1 MAKLFRA
8 EVAVG
13 CSNQIQLVQGY
24 TFHLILLCYLRTC
37 VWLLHPT
44 LTSTLIVFFCNL
56 FVVFLYQLASST
68 FTYFVHKE
76 KEYRAICKRVLG
88 VLPCKY
94 VC

>member
-24 TFHLILLCYLRTC
+24 TFHLILLCYLC
-37 VWLLHPT
+37 LVAASYSYQHSNCLL
-44 LTSTLIVFFCNL
+44 CNL